1 MSDRSFA
8 HTAIRWG
15 GVANIFGG
23 ILVAAAY
30 LLHPHH
36 VTPAVVMDGF
46 WLLVHILLVFSLLLG
61 IFGLFALIAYHGQQG
76 GRLGFAG
83 FIMAATGLIM
93 IFGLNYSETFIIPVV
108 AHESPAFVEKYSAG
122 ETAGALTFILP
133 LSSLLFIA
141 GYVCLSIDFLR
152 FRSLNHGGPILTIFG
167 VLVFG
172 IGLSGLVPM
181 FMVKT
186 GAVIYAAGLIGLG
199 KELWRSKAIGPET
212 RHF

>member
-1 MSDRSFA
+1 MSERSFA

-36 VTPAVVMDGF
+36 ATPAVVIGGF
-46 WLLVHILLVFSLLLG
+46 WQLIHMLFVFSLLFG

-83 FIMAATGLIM
+83 FLMAATGLIL
-93 IFGLNYSETFIIPVV
+93 IFGLNYFETFIIPVV
-108 AHESPAFVEKYSAG
+108 AREAPAFVDKYGAG
-122 ETAGALTFILP
+122 ETAGAVAVVFPLTGV
-133 LSSLLFIA
+133 LFIA

-152 FRSLNHGGPILTIFG
+152 FRSLNHGGPILTIIG
-167 VLVFG
+167 VMVFG
-172 IGLSGLVPM
+172 IGLSGFLPM
-181 FMVKT
+181 FVVKT
-186 GAVIYAAGLIGLG
+186 GAVLFAAGLIWLG
-199 KELWRSKAIGPET
+199 RELWKSKKIGPET
-212 RHF
+212 RYY

>member
-30 LLHPHH
+30 LLHPQHA
-36 VTPAVVMDGF
+36 TPAVVMGGF
-46 WLLVHILLVFSLLLG
+46 WRLVHVLFVFSLLFG

-83 FIMAATGLIM
+83 FFMAAAGLIM
-93 IFGLNYSETFIIPVV
+93 IFGLNYFEAFIIPVV
-108 AHESPAFVEKYSAG
+108 AREAPAFVEKYGAG
-122 ETAGALTFILP
+122 ETVGAVMYIFP
-133 LSSLLFIA
+133 LSGVLFIA

-152 FRSLNHGGPILTIFG
+152 FRSLNHGGPILTIIG

-172 IGLSGLVPM
+172 IGLSGFLPM
-181 FMVKT
+181 FVVKT
-186 GAVIYAAGLIGLG
+186 GAVIFAAGLIGLG
-199 KELWRSKAIGPET
+199 KELWKSKRIGPEA
-212 RHF
+212 RYY